1 MGMQFLSVSDRNK
14 PGVTSQKPVEF
25 IQQKTLLALVS
36 SLGIYQRGRA
46 LILVLLKDRRGAPA
60 CCYHVILGGLCF
72 LTDDYSKVLD
82 MFLNHTP
89 LEV

>member
-25 IQQKTLLALVS
+25 LQQKTLLALVS
-36 SLGIYQRGRA
+36 ALGIYGAGRA

-60 CCYHVILGGLCF
+60 CCYL
-72 LTDDYSKVLD
+72 
-82 MFLNHTP
+82 M
-89 LEV
+89 